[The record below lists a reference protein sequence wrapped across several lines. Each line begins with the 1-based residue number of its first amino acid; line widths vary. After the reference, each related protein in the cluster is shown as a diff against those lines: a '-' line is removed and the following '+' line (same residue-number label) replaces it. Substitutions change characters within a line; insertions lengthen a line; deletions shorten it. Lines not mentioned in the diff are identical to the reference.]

1 MKRRI
6 VFFVFTFLSIV
17 ILLNSCQ
24 SADEITQAR
33 YFVNGKNVYEKNC
46 QNCHGANGEG
56 LGNLYPSL
64 RSSEYIDENRTNLA
78 CDIRFG
84 LNSMPENP
92 QLTAIEIAYL
102 INYIGNYFDNS
113 IGFYSQEQTIEDLK
127 NCN

>member
-6 VFFVFTFLSIV
+6 VFFVFTILSV
-17 ILLNSCQ
+17 FILLNSCQ

-33 YFVNGKNVYEKNC
+33 YFVNGKNIYEKNC

-64 RSSEYIDENRTNLA
+64 RDSEYIDKHRTKLA

-92 QLTAIEIAYL
+92 QITAIEIAYV
-102 INYIGNYFDNS
+102 INYIGNYFDNT

>member
-1 MKRRI
+1 MKRSI
-6 VFFVFTFLSIV
+6 VFCIIIFLTSL
-17 ILLNSCQ
+17 ILFNSCQ
-24 SADEITQAR
+24 NADEIQQAR

-46 QNCHGANGEG
+46 QNCHGSNGEG
-56 LGNLYPSL
+56 LASLYPTL
-64 RSSEYIDENRTNLA
+64 RKSRYIEENRTKLA

-92 QLTAIEIAYL
+92 QLTPIEITYL

-113 IGFYSQEQTIEDLK
+113 IGFYSQEQTLKDLE

>member
-6 VFFVFTFLSIV
+6 VFFVFTILSV
-17 ILLNSCQ
+17 FILLNSCQ

-33 YFVNGKNVYEKNC
+33 YFVNGKNIYEKNC

-56 LGNLYPSL
+56 LASLYPTL
-64 RSSEYIDENRTNLA
+64 RMSNYIDENRNNLA

-92 QLTAIEIAYL
+92 QLTPIEITYV

-113 IGFYSQEQTIEDLK
+113 IGF
-127 NCN
+127 

>member
-6 VFFVFTFLSIV
+6 VFFVFTILSV
-17 ILLNSCQ
+17 FILLNSCQ

-33 YFVNGKNVYEKNC
+33 YFVNGKNIYEKNC

>member
-1 MKRRI
+1 
-6 VFFVFTFLSIV
+6 L
-17 ILLNSCQ
+17 ILFNSCQ
-24 SADEITQAR
+24 SADEIQQAR

-56 LGNLYPSL
+56 LASLYPSL
-64 RSSEYIDENRTNLA
+64 RNSNRIEENKTKLA

-92 QLTAIEIAYL
+92 QLTAIEITYL

-113 IGFYSQEQTIEDLK
+113 IGFYSQEQTLNDLQ